1 MKPSNDNSSTTKNLN
16 PASMSER
23 IYQSLK
29 WSLTIGEY
37 FPGSS
42 LSIRSLAAKM
52 GTSPMPVREALT
64 RLASERLL
72 DSSIK
77 RSYKVPQLNA
87 KRVSDQFFL
96 RARLEGIATRL
107 AVPNLTAAQIEE
119 LEVLA
124 KMMDKD
130 ITRASNEN
138 YIVRNYNF
146 HFTIYAASQNEE
158 LFWTIERL
166 WAQTGP
172 YLAQIVRSQ
181 TMPEEWKNLHTQ
193 ISEAIKSRNSEQA
206 GQLIEKDISWGVAT
220 FEAHV
225 DSIEKAKASPVTKK
239 K

>member
-1 MKPSNDNSSTTKNLN
+1 MNTVNSNSSTAKNLN
-16 PASMSER
+16 PAPMSER

-37 FPGSS
+37 FPGNN
-42 LSIRSLAAKM
+42 LSIRSLASKM
-52 GTSPMPVREALT
+52 GTSAMPVREALT

-107 AVPNLTAAQIEE
+107 AVPNLTTSQIEE

-130 ITRASNEN
+130 ITSASNEN

-193 ISEAIKSRNSEQA
+193 ISMAIKSRNSEQA

-225 DSIEKAKASPVTKK
+225 DSIEKAKVSSEIKK